1 VKISPRCGHPWL
13 AAAGACCEMVL
24 YELDIL
30 AHSREAHEFIAHLGV
45 FVNEGPH
52 LAARVV
58 PEGSPGWILMAD
70 LT

>member
-1 VKISPRCGHPWL
+1 
-13 AAAGACCEMVL
+13 MVL